1 MRWTERKRRW
11 CGRCLRGIRTRARVC
26 GGSRSGS
33 TRRKSPRA
41 NAHAGIRPRSPSCCA
56 IRRIAVAP
64 VLAKRRSARDS
75 GSRDADRC
83 MADARRGTRPITIV
97 RGASG
102 WRFSCRRSSARRRS
116 PWPRS
121 GWCRTSTSRGD
132 GRSPPRCY
140 TACWCA
146 SSVAIACIGG
156 GGIIAAGRRRVSP
169 HRHGPACYESSCAT
183 SPFGCAR
190 VGRGHSPVR

>member
-1 MRWTERKRRW
+1 MVYAR
-11 CGRCLRGIRTRARVC
+11 GRECAGDRAAAQRDASPHAQTLTRGSVHDRQAAAQSGVLRSRLFWQN
-26 GGSRSGS
+26 GGRPATADHATPIAAWPTPDGGHGQSRSS
-33 TRRKSPRA
+33 AERV
-41 NAHAGIRPRSPSCCA
+41 AG
-56 IRRIAVAP
+56 
-64 VLAKRRSARDS
+64 D
-75 GSRDADRC
+75 
-83 MADARRGTRPITIV
+83 
-97 RGASG
+97 
-102 WRFSCRRSSARRRS
+102 FSCRRSSARRRS